1 MLQRSAEAMVRH
13 LDGAFARI
21 WTLNDRQNVLELQAS
36 AGLYTRLDG
45 EHARV
50 PVGNL
55 SIGLIAQERKP
66 HLTNEILNDNRI
78 SHPEWA
84 KQEGMVSFAG
94 YPLLVEGRLVG
105 VLAMFAR
112 KSLGQDTL
120 EALEVV
126 ADSIAQ
132 GIERKRAEEKLA
144 RLNRTLQTLYQCNQ
158 ALVRATEE
166 YELLRSVCR
175 ILVEVGG
182 LRMAWVGYR
191 EFNEDKTVRPVAQ
204 AGYEAGYLE
213 RINITWADTEWGRG
227 PTGTAIRTGTT
238 CWTRD
243 NLTDP
248 NLAPWRD
255 EDLRHGYASSISL
268 PLMSHGQAFGA
279 LALHAEE
286 PDAFTR
292 ECD

>member
-1 MLQRSAEAMVRH
+1 MLQRSAEAVVRH

-21 WTLNDRQNVLELQAS
+21 WTLNDRQKLLELQAS

-50 PVGNL
+50 PVGKLKDWPHRRAAQALPDKRSSKRQSYKSSRLGETRANGIFCGL
-55 SIGLIAQERKP
+55 SAPGR
-66 HLTNEILNDNRI
+66 R
-78 SHPEWA
+78 
-84 KQEGMVSFAG
+84 
-94 YPLLVEGRLVG
+94 RLVG

-112 KSLGQDTL
+112 KFLGQDTL

-126 ADSIAQ
+126 ADAIAQ

-191 EFNEDKTVRPVAQ
+191 EFDEDKTVRPVAQ
-204 AGYEAGYLE
+204 AGYEAGYLG
-213 RINITWADTEWGRG
+213 RINITWGGYRL
-227 PTGTAIRTGTT
+227 GTRAYG
-238 CWTRD
+238 
-243 NLTDP
+243 
-248 NLAPWRD
+248 
-255 EDLRHGYASSISL
+255 H
-268 PLMSHGQAFGA
+268 SH
-279 LALHAEE
+279 
-286 PDAFTR
+286 PDGHHLL
-292 ECD
+292 DQG